1 MFQTGSLPVDTRP
14 LVLYI
19 EQKRRP
25 VCPGLDGLEEER
37 DMDDRENLTGIFRRT
52 GYERMPAE
60 YSVTPAVQAKLRD
73 YVRRTGY
80 RLPEPAWQ
88 SIPGC
93 RQTNPK
99 PEGFYRQYYDFPLA
113 EGTSID
119 CFGVAHEPGSPQA
132 MHMTRMRCPMERMT
146 TLRELKAYEYPRF
159 SERVT
164 LLQKKMVLA
173 ARSQKKF
180 AMGNMQCTVWEK
192 AWNMR
197 GMEVLMTDMA
207 LNEELAD
214 YHLDRVTQISVAQA
228 RNFALAGVD
237 GLYLGDDIGMQR
249 ALMFS
254 LEMYRR
260 FLKPRLKQVID
271 AAKNIRPDIIVIYHS
286 CGYAKPFIEDLIEVG
301 VDVLNP
307 VQPECMSFEEL
318 FTAYGDRLSFF
329 GTLGT
334 QTLMPFGTPE
344 QVRETVNRNLDFA
357 GPRGGL
363 LVSPTHILEPE
374 VPVENIVAFIDACR
388 DYRPA

>member
-1 MFQTGSLPVDTRP
+1 MN
-14 LVLYI
+14 
-19 EQKRRP
+19 
-25 VCPGLDGLEEER
+25 
-37 DMDDRENLTGIFRRT
+37 DRENLTGIFRRT

-60 YSVTPAVQAKLRD
+60 YSMTPIMTAKMRDFVQQ
-73 YVRRTGY
+73 TGY
-80 RLPEPAWQ
+80 RLPEPAWHN
-88 SIPGC
+88 ILGC

-99 PEGFYRQYYDFPLA
+99 KENFFAKYYDRPLA
-113 EGTSID
+113 IGSSLD
-119 CFGVAHEPGSPQA
+119 SFGVAHEPGSPQA
-132 MHMTRMRCPMERMT
+132 MHMKRMRHPMERMA
-146 TLRELKAYEYPRF
+146 TLKELQTYEYPRF
-159 SERVT
+159 SDKVT
-164 LLQKKMVLA
+164 LLQKNMIRG
-173 ARSQKKF
+173 ARAKGKF

-192 AWNMR
+192 AWYMR

-214 YHLDRVTQISVAQA
+214 YHLDRVTEISVIHA

-249 ALMFS
+249 APMFS

-260 FLKPRLKQVID
+260 YLKPRLKQVID
-271 AAKNIRPDIIVIYHS
+271 AAKNIHPGIIVIYHS
-286 CGYAKPFIEDLIEVG
+286 CGYAKPFIEDLIDVG

-318 FTAYGDRLSFF
+318 FNTYSDRLSFY

-344 QVRETVNRNLDFA
+344 QVRETVKRNLDFA

-363 LVSPTHILEPE
+363 LVSPTHVLEPE
-374 VPVENIVAFIDACR
+374 VPIENVVAFIDACR